1 MLFAELEVFALASH
15 YGGDFVGIN
24 LHLAADQLRN
34 VIGVQN
40 VAVVSERIALRQQE
54 RLMEGAI
61 LADVGEVRASVEA
74 IIAA

>member
-1 MLFAELEVFALASH
+1 MLFAELEVFALAGH
-15 YGGDFVGIN
+15 YGGDLVGIN

-34 VIGVQN
+34 IIGVQN

-61 LADVGEVRASVEA
+61 LADVGEVRTSVEA